1 MKPFFVIGLMGLVFV
16 VARAQQPLQGFT
28 QANSKGVICQAIVE
42 HQDTIPYVTLDAII
56 VNTSY
61 IFKNADE
68 QRAWTR
74 IRKRVQKVYPYAVL
88 AGIQIRN
95 MDHQL
100 SLIKSEKDQHAY
112 LKAEEQRLKNNFEN
126 ELKALNFQE
135 GQILLKLIN
144 RESGKTTFDIIKQ
157 FKGTFQAYMYQGIAR
172 LFGYNTKE
180 TYSAAFEDVM
190 IERAVREVVSGS

>member
-1 MKPFFVIGLMGLVFV
+1 MKPFYIFGLISFVFV
-16 VARAQQPLQGFT
+16 VAHAQQPLQGFT
-28 QANSKGVICQAIVE
+28 QGNPKGTICQALVE
-42 HQDTIPYVTLDAII
+42 HNDTIPYVTLDA
-56 VNTSY
+56 VFVSTSY

-68 QRAWTR
+68 QRAWSR

-157 FKGTFQAYMYQGIAR
+157 FKGSFQAYMYQGIAR

>member
-1 MKPFFVIGLMGLVFV
+1 MKSFYVFGFCCLAIIGL
-16 VARAQQPLQGFT
+16 RAQQPLQGFT
-28 QANSKGVICQAIVE
+28 QGNPKGTICQAIVE
-42 HQDTIPYVTLDAII
+42 HNDTIPYVTLDAVI
-56 VNTSY
+56 VSTSY
-61 IFKNADE
+61 VFKNE
-68 QRAWTR
+68 EERRAWTR

-100 SLIKSEKDQHAY
+100 QLIKSSDDQKAY
-112 LKAEEQRLKNNFEN
+112 LKAEEQRLKRDFEN

-157 FKGTFQAYMYQGIAR
+157 FKGSFQAYMYQGIAR

-190 IERAVREVVSGS
+190 IERAVKEVISGS

>member
-1 MKPFFVIGLMGLVFV
+1 MKSFYVFGFCCLAIIGL
-16 VARAQQPLQGFT
+16 RAQQPLQGFT
-28 QANSKGVICQAIVE
+28 QGNPKGTICQAIVE
-42 HQDTIPYVTLDAII
+42 HNDTIPYVTLDVVI
-56 VNTSY
+56 VSTSY
-61 IFKNADE
+61 VFKNE
-68 QRAWTR
+68 EERRAWTR

-100 SLIKSEKDQHAY
+100 QLIKSSDDQKAY
-112 LKAEEQRLKNNFEN
+112 LKAEEQRLKRDFEN

-157 FKGTFQAYMYQGIAR
+157 FKGSFQAYMYQGIAR

-190 IERAVREVVSGS
+190 IERAVKEVISGS